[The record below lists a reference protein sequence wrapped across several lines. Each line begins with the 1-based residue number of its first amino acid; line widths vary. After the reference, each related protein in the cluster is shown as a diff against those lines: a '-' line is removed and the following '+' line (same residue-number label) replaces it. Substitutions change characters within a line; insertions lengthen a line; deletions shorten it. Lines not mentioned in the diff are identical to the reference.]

1 MKISMI
7 AAMSTNRVIGINND
21 LPWHLPD
28 DFKFFQTKTKG
39 HHVLMG
45 RKNYESLPAKFRP
58 LPNRINLIITKNEKY
73 QAENTHIFHSLEN
86 AIEYAEINGEQEL
99 FIIGGGE
106 IYKLALPYTD
116 TIYLTEVN
124 ASLNGHAYFPIFD
137 KQIFKEIQRSHHA
150 TDEQHLYSFDYVT
163 YHKKV
168 SEKKMYECL

>member
-1 MKISMI
+1 MI

-39 HHVLMG
+39 HHVVMG
-45 RKNYESLPAKFRP
+45 RKNYESLPLRFRP
-58 LPNRINLIITKNEKY
+58 LPNRINLIMTKNRDY
-73 QAENTHIFHSLEN
+73 QAENIQIFHSLEN
-86 AIEYAEINGEQEL
+86 AIEYAYIQGEEEL

-106 IYKLALPYTD
+106 IYKLALPYAD

-137 KQIFKEIQRSHHA
+137 KQTFKETLRSHH
-150 TDEQHLYSFDYVT
+150 TRVERHHYSFDYVT
-163 YHKKV
+163 YERK
-168 SEKKMYECL
+168 

>member
-28 DFKFFQTKTKG
+28 DFKFFQSKTKG

-45 RKNYESLPAKFRP
+45 RKNYESLPPKFRP
-58 LPNRINLIITKNEKY
+58 LPDRINLIITKKNNY
-73 QAENTHIFHSLEN
+73 QAENSYIFHSLEK
-86 AIEYAEINGEQEL
+86 AIEYAEIQGEQEL

-106 IYKLALPYTD
+106 IYQLALPYAD

-124 ASLNGHAYFPIFD
+124 ASLNGHAYFPVFN
-137 KQIFKEIQRSHHA
+137 KQIFKETLRSHHA
-150 TDEQHLYSFDYVT
+150 SDERHLYSFSYVT
-163 YHKKV
+163 YQKK
-168 SEKKMYECL
+168 